1 MKFSQY
7 PYKRINLEKFR
18 KDTEGMIDDFKSAKS
33 AEEQIEIIQTYQ
45 KIQKEIQTYASIANL
60 NFARDTK
67 NKKNIEENK
76 FYDEITPEIAA
87 IDNQFTKTIDCSKF
101 KNELLAKFGQ
111 HFFNLISM
119 ELKSF
124 DPKLVKLMK
133 EENELTNEYRSLLAG
148 AEMQYKGKTLNLAGL
163 SPYMQ
168 DIDRE
173 TRKEAYE
180 LMNGFFS
187 KNERKLDV
195 IFDKLVK
202 VRDKKG
208 EVLGFKNFIPLGY
221 LNMNRSDYGDQ
232 EVAEYRKQIVKHIV
246 PLVKKINAK
255 RKDILGYEKM
265 FVYDTLYFKEGNPKP
280 KGGLNFQVKQ
290 AEKMYSELSEET
302 KSFFNMMINE
312 ELMDLENRAGKSGG
326 GFCTSFPSLERPY
339 IFANFN
345 GTDHDVTVLTHEAGH
360 AFQGYQSRKQPVN
373 RYLWPTYEA
382 CEIHSMSMEFLTW
395 DWMHLFFKEDTD
407 KFLFKHLAGS
417 LAFLPY
423 GALVDHFQHWIYEN
437 PKATPKERKMQW
449 LELENI
455 YQPGKNYDN
464 LDFLKNG
471 GFWQKQ
477 AHIYEMPFYYI
488 DYTLAQVC
496 AFQFWIRMKEDKESA
511 WNDYLK
517 LCKAGGSMSF
527 LDLVK
532 LANIKSPFD
541 PKVFEEVA
549 TKINNWLSKN
559 SL

>member
-7 PYKRINLEKFR
+7 SYKRIDLEKFR
-18 KDTEGMIDDFKSAKS
+18 EDTELMIKNFTSAKS
-33 AEEQIEIIQTYQ
+33 SEKQIQLIQKYQ
-45 KIQKEIQTYASIANL
+45 QVQKEIQTYASIANL

-67 NKKNIEENK
+67 NKKNIDENR
-76 FYDEITPEIAA
+76 FYDEISPEITA
-87 IDNQFTKTIDCSKF
+87 IDNKFTKAINDSRF
-101 KNELLAKFGQ
+101 KDELLAEFGE

-124 DPKLVKLMK
+124 NPKLVKLMK
-133 EENELTNEYRSLLAG
+133 EENELKNEYRSLLAG
-148 AEMQYKGKTLNLAGL
+148 AEIKYKGKTLNLAGL

-168 DIDRE
+168 DTDRK

-180 LMNGFFS
+180 LMDGFFS
-187 KNERKLDV
+187 VNKYQLDT

-202 VRDKKG
+202 VRHKKG
-208 EVLGFKNFIPLGY
+208 EVLGFKNFVPLGY
-221 LNMNRSDYGDQ
+221 LNMNRSDYGPK
-232 EVAEYRKQIVKHIV
+232 EVEEYRKQIVKHIV
-246 PLVKKINAK
+246 PLVNKINEK
-255 RKDILGYEKM
+255 RKKILGYDNM
-265 FVYDTLYFKEGNPKP
+265 FIYDTLYFKEGNPKP
-280 KGGLNFQVKQ
+280 KGGLDFQVKQ
-290 AEKMYSELSEET
+290 AKKMYTELSEET
-302 KSFFNMMINE
+302 KNFFDMMIDE
-312 ELMDLENRAGKSGG
+312 ELMDLENRPGKSGG
-326 GFCTSFPSLERPY
+326 GFCTSFPSIERPY

-360 AFQGYQSRKQPVN
+360 AFQGYQSRKQPIN

-395 DWMHLFFKEDTD
+395 DWMHLFFKEDTE

-437 PKATPKERKMQW
+437 PKSTPKERKAQW
-449 LELENI
+449 LKLENT
-455 YQPGKNYDN
+455 YQPGKNYDK
-464 LDFLKNG
+464 LSFLKDG

-488 DYTLAQVC
+488 DYTLAQIC
-496 AFQFWIRMKEDKESA
+496 AFQFWIRMQKDKKSA

-527 LDLVK
+527 LELVK

-549 TKINNWLSKN
+549 NKINDWLSEN

>member
-1 MKFSQY
+1 
-7 PYKRINLEKFR
+7 
-18 KDTEGMIDDFKSAKS
+18 MIDNFKSAKS
-33 AEEQIEIIQTYQ
+33 AKKQVEIIQKYQ
-45 KIQKEIQTYASIANL
+45 KIQKEIQTYSSIANL
-60 NFARDTK
+60 NFARNTK
-67 NKKNIEENK
+67 DPKSIDENK
-76 FYDEITPEIAA
+76 FYDEMGPEIAA
-87 IDNQFTKTIDCSKF
+87 IDNQFTQAINSSKY
-101 KNELLAKFGQ
+101 KSKLLEEFGE

-124 DPKLVKLMK
+124 DPKLVNLMK

-148 AEMQYKGKTLNLAGL
+148 AEIKYKGKTLNLAGL
-163 SPYMQ
+163 SPYIQ
-168 DIDRE
+168 DINRE
-173 TRKEAYE
+173 IRKEAYQ
-180 LMNGFFS
+180 LMDDFFN
-187 KNERKLDV
+187 KNEEKLDH
-195 IFDKLVK
+195 IFDRLVK
-202 VRDKKG
+202 VRHKKG
-208 EVLGFKNFIPLGY
+208 KVLNFNNFIPLGY
-221 LNMNRSDYGDQ
+221 LNMNRSDYGAE
-232 EVAEYRKQIVKHIV
+232 EVAEYRKQIVRHIV
-246 PLVKKINAK
+246 PLVKKINEK
-255 RKDILGYEKM
+255 RKDILGYNKM
-265 FVYDTLYFKEGNPKP
+265 FIYDTLYFKEGNPKP
-280 KGGLNFQVKQ
+280 KGNLDFQVKQ
-290 AEKMYSELSEET
+290 AKKMYSELSKET
-302 KSFFNMMINE
+302 KDFFNMMIDE
-312 ELMDLENRAGKSGG
+312 ELMDLENRSGKSGG
-326 GFCTSFPSLERPY
+326 GFCTSFPSIERPY

-360 AFQGYQSRKQPVN
+360 AFQGFQSRKQAVN

-395 DWMHLFFKEDTD
+395 DWMHLFFKEDTE

-437 PKATPKERKMQW
+437 PDATAKERKLQW

-455 YQPGKNYDN
+455 YQPGKNYDKLN
-464 LDFLKNG
+464 FFKNG

-496 AFQFWIRMKEDKESA
+496 AFQFWIKMQEDRKGV
-511 WNDYLK
+511 WNDYLQ

-549 TKINNWLSKN
+549 TKINNWLSEN

>member
-1 MKFSQY
+1 MKYSEY
-7 PYKRINLEKFR
+7 PYERIDLDKF
-18 KDTEGMIDDFKSAKS
+18 KNKIELMINDFSNAES
-33 AEEQIEIIQTYQ
+33 AEKQIKIIQEYQ
-45 KIQKEIQTYASIANL
+45 EIQKEYHSFGSIAHL
-60 NFARDTK
+60 NYARNTK
-67 NKKNIEENK
+67 DKKAIEENK
-76 FYDEITPEIAA
+76 FYNEVGPEVAA
-87 IDNQFTKTIDCSKF
+87 IDNKFTKAINSSKF
-101 KNELLAKFGQ
+101 KKHLLEKFGD
-111 HFFNLISM
+111 HYFELISM

-124 DPKLVKLMK
+124 DSKLVKLMK
-133 EENELTNEYRSLLAG
+133 EENELRNNYRSLLAG
-148 AEMQYKGKTLNLAGL
+148 AEIEYKGETLNLTGL

-168 DIDRE
+168 DTDRK
-173 TRKEAYE
+173 TRKEAYT
-180 LMNGFFS
+180 LMNDFFK
-187 KNERKLDV
+187 KNEQELDS

-202 VRDKKG
+202 LRNEKAKILKFD
-208 EVLGFKNFIPLGY
+208 NFIPLGY
-221 LNMNRSDYGDQ
+221 LNMNRSDYGSA
-232 EVAEYRKQIVKHIV
+232 EVSEYRKQIVKHIV
-246 PLVKKINAK
+246 PLVNKINQK
-255 RKDILGYEKM
+255 RKDILGYNEM

-280 KGGLNFQVKQ
+280 KGGVDFQVQQ
-290 AEKMYSELSEET
+290 AKTMYSELSEET
-302 KSFFNMMINE
+302 KDFFNMMIDE
-312 ELMDLENRAGKSGG
+312 ELMDLDNRAGKSGG

-360 AFQGYQSRKQPVN
+360 AFQCYQSRKQPIN

-395 DWMHLFFKEDTD
+395 DWMHLFFKEDTE
-407 KFLFKHLAGS
+407 KFLFKHIAGS

-423 GALVDHFQHWIYEN
+423 GALVDHFQHWVYEN
-437 PKATPKERKMQW
+437 PNATAKERKSQW
-449 LELENI
+449 LELEKI
-455 YQPGKNYDN
+455 YQPGKNYDD

-496 AFQFWIRMKEDKESA
+496 AFQFWIRMQEDKESA
-511 WNDYLK
+511 WQDYLN

-549 TKINNWLSKN
+549 NKINNWLNNNK
-559 SL
+559 L

>member
-1 MKFSQY
+1 MKYSEY
-7 PYKRINLEKFR
+7 PYERIDLNKFKNKIELMINDFSNAESPEK
-18 KDTEGMIDDFKSAKS
+18 
-33 AEEQIEIIQTYQ
+33 QIKIIQEYQ
-45 KIQKEIQTYASIANL
+45 EIQKEYHSFGSIAHL
-60 NFARDTK
+60 NYARNTK
-67 NKKNIEENK
+67 DKKAIEENK
-76 FYDEITPEIAA
+76 FYNEVGPEVAA
-87 IDNQFTKTIDCSKF
+87 IDNKFTKAINSSKF
-101 KNELLAKFGQ
+101 KKNLLEKFGD
-111 HFFNLISM
+111 HYFELISM

-124 DPKLVKLMK
+124 DSKLVKLMK
-133 EENELTNEYRSLLAG
+133 EENELRNNYRSLLAG
-148 AEMQYKGKTLNLAGL
+148 AEIEYKGETLNLTGL

-168 DIDRE
+168 DTDRK
-173 TRKEAYE
+173 TRKEAYT
-180 LMNGFFS
+180 LMNDFFK
-187 KNERKLDV
+187 KNEQELDS

-202 VRDKKG
+202 LRNEKAKILKFD
-208 EVLGFKNFIPLGY
+208 NFIPLGY
-221 LNMNRSDYGDQ
+221 LNMNRSDYGSA
-232 EVAEYRKQIVKHIV
+232 EVSEYRKQIVKHVV
-246 PLVKKINAK
+246 PLVNKINQK
-255 RKDILGYEKM
+255 RKDILGYNEM

-280 KGGLNFQVKQ
+280 KGGVEFQVQQ
-290 AEKMYSELSEET
+290 AKTMYSELSEET
-302 KSFFNMMINE
+302 KDFFNMMIDE
-312 ELMDLENRAGKSGG
+312 ELMDLDNRAGKSGG

-360 AFQGYQSRKQPVN
+360 AFQCYQSRKQPIN

-395 DWMHLFFKEDTD
+395 DWMHLFFKEDTE
-407 KFLFKHLAGS
+407 KFLFKHIAGS

-423 GALVDHFQHWIYEN
+423 GALVDHFQHWVYEN
-437 PKATPKERKMQW
+437 PNATAKERKSQW
-449 LELENI
+449 LELEKI
-455 YQPGKNYDN
+455 YQPGKNYDD

-496 AFQFWIRMKEDKESA
+496 AFQFWIRMQEDKESA
-511 WNDYLK
+511 WQDYLN

-549 TKINNWLSKN
+549 NKINNWLNNNK
-559 SL
+559 L

>member
-1 MKFSQY
+1 MKYSEY
-7 PYKRINLEKFR
+7 PYERIDLNKF
-18 KDTEGMIDDFKSAKS
+18 KNKIELMINDFSNAES
-33 AEEQIEIIQTYQ
+33 AEKQIKIIQEYQ
-45 KIQKEIQTYASIANL
+45 EIQKEYHSFGSIAHL
-60 NFARDTK
+60 NYARNTK
-67 NKKNIEENK
+67 DKKAIEENK
-76 FYDEITPEIAA
+76 FYNEVGPEVAA
-87 IDNQFTKTIDCSKF
+87 IDNKFTKAINSSKF
-101 KNELLAKFGQ
+101 KKNLLEKFGD
-111 HFFNLISM
+111 HYFELISM

-124 DPKLVKLMK
+124 DSKLVKLMK
-133 EENELTNEYRSLLAG
+133 EENELRNNYRSLLAG
-148 AEMQYKGKTLNLAGL
+148 AEIEYKGETLNLTGL

-168 DIDRE
+168 DTDRK
-173 TRKEAYE
+173 TRKEAYT
-180 LMNGFFS
+180 LMNDFFK
-187 KNERKLDV
+187 KNEQELDS

-202 VRDKKG
+202 LRNEKAKILKFD
-208 EVLGFKNFIPLGY
+208 NFIPLGY
-221 LNMNRSDYGDQ
+221 LNMNRSDYGSA
-232 EVAEYRKQIVKHIV
+232 EVSEYRKQIVKHIV
-246 PLVKKINAK
+246 PLVNKINQK
-255 RKDILGYEKM
+255 RKDILGYNEM

-280 KGGLNFQVKQ
+280 KGGVDFQVQQ
-290 AEKMYSELSEET
+290 AKTMYSELSEET
-302 KSFFNMMINE
+302 KDFFNMMIDE
-312 ELMDLENRAGKSGG
+312 ELMDLDNRAGKSGG

-360 AFQGYQSRKQPVN
+360 AFQCYQSRKQPIN

-395 DWMHLFFKEDTD
+395 DWMHLFFKEDTE
-407 KFLFKHLAGS
+407 KFLFKHIAGS

-423 GALVDHFQHWIYEN
+423 GALVDHFQHWVYEN
-437 PKATPKERKMQW
+437 PNATAKERKSQW
-449 LELENI
+449 LELEKI
-455 YQPGKNYDN
+455 YQPGKNYDD

-496 AFQFWIRMKEDKESA
+496 AFQFWIRMQEDKESA
-511 WNDYLK
+511 WQDYLN

-549 TKINNWLSKN
+549 NKINNWLNNNK
-559 SL
+559 L

>member
-1 MKFSQY
+1 MKYSEY
-7 PYKRINLEKFR
+7 PYERIDLDKF
-18 KDTEGMIDDFKSAKS
+18 KNKIELMINDFSNAES
-33 AEEQIEIIQTYQ
+33 AEKQIKIIQEYQ
-45 KIQKEIQTYASIANL
+45 EIQKEYHSFGSIAHL
-60 NFARDTK
+60 NYARNTK
-67 NKKNIEENK
+67 DKKAIEENK
-76 FYDEITPEIAA
+76 FYNEVGPEVAA
-87 IDNQFTKTIDCSKF
+87 IDNKFTKAINSSKF
-101 KNELLAKFGQ
+101 KKNLLEKFGD
-111 HFFNLISM
+111 HYFELISM

-124 DPKLVKLMK
+124 DSKLVKLMK
-133 EENELTNEYRSLLAG
+133 EENELRNNYRSLLAG
-148 AEMQYKGKTLNLAGL
+148 AEIEYKGETLNLTGL

-168 DIDRE
+168 DTDRK
-173 TRKEAYE
+173 TRKEAYT
-180 LMNGFFS
+180 LMNDFFK
-187 KNERKLDV
+187 KNEQELDS

-202 VRDKKG
+202 LRNEKAKILKFD
-208 EVLGFKNFIPLGY
+208 NFIPLGY
-221 LNMNRSDYGDQ
+221 LNMNRSDYGSA
-232 EVAEYRKQIVKHIV
+232 EVSEYRKQIVKHIV
-246 PLVKKINAK
+246 PLVNKINQK
-255 RKDILGYEKM
+255 RKDILGYNEM

-280 KGGLNFQVKQ
+280 KGGVEFQVQQ
-290 AEKMYSELSEET
+290 AKTMYSELSVET
-302 KSFFNMMINE
+302 KNFFNMMIDE
-312 ELMDLENRAGKSGG
+312 ELMDLDNRAGKSGG

-360 AFQGYQSRKQPVN
+360 AFQCYQSRKQPIN

-395 DWMHLFFKEDTD
+395 DWMHLFFKEDTE
-407 KFLFKHLAGS
+407 KFLFKHIAGS

-423 GALVDHFQHWIYEN
+423 GALVDHFQHWVYEN
-437 PKATPKERKMQW
+437 PNATAKERKSQW
-449 LELENI
+449 LELEKI
-455 YQPGKNYDN
+455 YQPGKNYDD

-496 AFQFWIRMKEDKESA
+496 AFQFWIRMQEDKESA
-511 WNDYLK
+511 WQDYLN

-549 TKINNWLSKN
+549 NKINNWLNNNK
-559 SL
+559 L

>member
-1 MKFSQY
+1 MKYSEY
-7 PYKRINLEKFR
+7 PYERIDLDKF
-18 KDTEGMIDDFKSAKS
+18 KNKIELMINDFSNAES
-33 AEEQIEIIQTYQ
+33 AEKQIKIIQEYQ
-45 KIQKEIQTYASIANL
+45 EIQKEYHSFGSIAHL
-60 NFARDTK
+60 NYARNTK
-67 NKKNIEENK
+67 DKKAIEENK
-76 FYDEITPEIAA
+76 FYNEVGPEVAA
-87 IDNQFTKTIDCSKF
+87 IDNKFTKAINSSKF
-101 KNELLAKFGQ
+101 KKNLLEKFGD
-111 HFFNLISM
+111 HYFELISM

-124 DPKLVKLMK
+124 DSKLVKLMK
-133 EENELTNEYRSLLAG
+133 EENELRNNYRSLLAG
-148 AEMQYKGKTLNLAGL
+148 AEIEYKGETLNLTGL

-168 DIDRE
+168 DTDRK
-173 TRKEAYE
+173 TRKEAYT
-180 LMNGFFS
+180 LMNDFF
-187 KNERKLDV
+187 KMNEQELDS

-202 VRDKKG
+202 LRNEKAKILKFD
-208 EVLGFKNFIPLGY
+208 NFIPLGY
-221 LNMNRSDYGDQ
+221 LNMNRSDYGSA
-232 EVAEYRKQIVKHIV
+232 EVSEYRKQIVKHIV
-246 PLVKKINAK
+246 PLVNKINQK
-255 RKDILGYEKM
+255 RKDILGYDEM

-280 KGGLNFQVKQ
+280 KGGVEFQVQQ
-290 AEKMYSELSEET
+290 AKTMYSELSEET
-302 KSFFNMMINE
+302 KDFFNMMIDE
-312 ELMDLENRAGKSGG
+312 ELMDLDNRAGKSGG

-360 AFQGYQSRKQPVN
+360 AFQCYQSRKQPIN

-395 DWMHLFFKEDTD
+395 DWMHLFFKEDTE
-407 KFLFKHLAGS
+407 KFLFKHIAGS

-423 GALVDHFQHWIYEN
+423 GALVDHFQHWVYEN
-437 PKATPKERKMQW
+437 PNATAKERKSQW
-449 LELENI
+449 LELEKI
-455 YQPGKNYDN
+455 YQPGKNYDD

-496 AFQFWIRMKEDKESA
+496 AFQFWIRMQEDKESA
-511 WNDYLK
+511 WQDYLN

-549 TKINNWLSKN
+549 NKINNWLNNNK
-559 SL
+559 L

>member
-1 MKFSQY
+1 MKYSEY
-7 PYKRINLEKFR
+7 PYERIDLDKF
-18 KDTEGMIDDFKSAKS
+18 KNKIELMINDFSNAES
-33 AEEQIEIIQTYQ
+33 AEKQIKIIQEYQ
-45 KIQKEIQTYASIANL
+45 EIQKEYHSFGSIAHL
-60 NFARDTK
+60 NYARNTK
-67 NKKNIEENK
+67 DKKAIEENK
-76 FYDEITPEIAA
+76 FYNEVGPEVAA
-87 IDNQFTKTIDCSKF
+87 IDNKFTKAINSSKF
-101 KNELLAKFGQ
+101 KKNLLEKFGD
-111 HFFNLISM
+111 HYFELISM

-124 DPKLVKLMK
+124 DSKLVKLMK
-133 EENELTNEYRSLLAG
+133 EENELRNNYRSLLAG
-148 AEMQYKGKTLNLAGL
+148 AEIEYKGETLNLTGL

-168 DIDRE
+168 DTDRK
-173 TRKEAYE
+173 TRKEAYT
-180 LMNGFFS
+180 LMNDFF
-187 KNERKLDV
+187 KMNEQELDS

-202 VRDKKG
+202 LRNEKAKILKFD
-208 EVLGFKNFIPLGY
+208 NFIPLGY
-221 LNMNRSDYGDQ
+221 LNMNRSDYGSA
-232 EVAEYRKQIVKHIV
+232 EVSEYRKQIVKHIV
-246 PLVKKINAK
+246 PLVNKINQK
-255 RKDILGYEKM
+255 RKDILGYNEM

-280 KGGLNFQVKQ
+280 KGGVDFQVQQ
-290 AEKMYSELSEET
+290 AKTMYSELSEET
-302 KSFFNMMINE
+302 KDFFNMMIDE
-312 ELMDLENRAGKSGG
+312 ELMDLDNRAGKSGG

-360 AFQGYQSRKQPVN
+360 AFQCYQSRKQPIN

-395 DWMHLFFKEDTD
+395 DWMHLFFKEDTE
-407 KFLFKHLAGS
+407 KFLFKHIAGS

-423 GALVDHFQHWIYEN
+423 GALVDHFQHWVYEN
-437 PKATPKERKMQW
+437 PNATAKERKSQW
-449 LELENI
+449 LELEKI
-455 YQPGKNYDN
+455 YQPGKNYDD

-511 WNDYLK
+511 WQDYLN

-549 TKINNWLSKN
+549 NKINNWLNNNK
-559 SL
+559 L

>member
-1 MKFSQY
+1 MKFSEY
-7 PYKRINLEKFR
+7 PYKRIDLEKFQ
-18 KDTEGMIDDFKSAKS
+18 KDTAGMINDFTS
-33 AEEQIEIIQTYQ
+33 AEDGKQQIGIIQKYQ
-45 KIQKEIQTYASIANL
+45 KAQKEIQTYASIANL

-67 NKKNIEENK
+67 DKKNIDENK
-76 FYDEITPEIAA
+76 FYDDLSPEIAA
-87 IDNQFTKTIDCSKF
+87 IDNQFTTAINNSNF
-101 KNELLAKFGQ
+101 KSELLEEFGE

-119 ELKSF
+119 ELQSF

-148 AEMQYKGKTLNLAGL
+148 AEMEYKGKTLNLAGL

-168 DIDRE
+168 DVNRQ
-173 TRKEAYE
+173 TRKEAFQ
-180 LMNGFFS
+180 LMDGFF
-187 KNERKLDV
+187 KANEKQLDT

-202 VRDKKG
+202 VRHKKG
-208 EVLGFKNFIPLGY
+208 EVLEFNNFIPLGY
-221 LNMNRSDYGDQ
+221 LNMNRSDYGAD

-246 PLVKKINAK
+246 PLVKKINEK
-255 RKDILGYEKM
+255 RKEILGYDQM
-265 FVYDTLYFKEGNPKP
+265 FIYDTLFFKEGNPKP
-280 KGGLNFQVKQ
+280 KGGVDFQVKQ
-290 AEKMYSELSEET
+290 AEKMYTELSKET
-302 KSFFNMMINE
+302 KDFFDMMVNE

-407 KFLFKHLAGS
+407 KFLFKHIAGS

-423 GALVDHFQHWIYEN
+423 GALVDHFQHWVYEN
-437 PKATPKERKMQW
+437 PQATPKERKTQW
-449 LELENI
+449 LELEKI

-496 AFQFWIRMKEDKESA
+496 AFQFWIRMQEDKESA
-511 WNDYLK
+511 WNDYMK

-549 TKINNWLSKN
+549 TKINNWLSEN

>member
-1 MKFSQY
+1 MKYSEY
-7 PYKRINLEKFR
+7 PYERIDLNKF
-18 KDTEGMIDDFKSAKS
+18 KNKIELMINDFSNAES
-33 AEEQIEIIQTYQ
+33 AEKQIKIIQEYQ
-45 KIQKEIQTYASIANL
+45 EIQKEYHSFGSIAHL
-60 NFARDTK
+60 NYARNTK
-67 NKKNIEENK
+67 DKNAIKENK
-76 FYDEITPEIAA
+76 FYNEVGPEVAA
-87 IDNQFTKTIDCSKF
+87 IDNKFTKAINSSKF
-101 KNELLAKFGQ
+101 KKNLLEKFGD
-111 HFFNLISM
+111 HYFELISM

-124 DPKLVKLMK
+124 DSKLVKLMK
-133 EENELTNEYRSLLAG
+133 EENELRNNYRSLLAG
-148 AEMQYKGKTLNLAGL
+148 AEIEYKGETLNLTGL

-168 DIDRE
+168 DTDRK
-173 TRKEAYE
+173 TRKEAYT
-180 LMNGFFS
+180 LMNDFFK
-187 KNERKLDV
+187 KNEQELDS

-202 VRDKKG
+202 LRNEKAKILKFD
-208 EVLGFKNFIPLGY
+208 NFIPLGY
-221 LNMNRSDYGDQ
+221 LNMNRSDYGSA
-232 EVAEYRKQIVKHIV
+232 EVSEYRKQIVKHIV
-246 PLVKKINAK
+246 PLVKKINQK
-255 RKDILGYEKM
+255 RKDILGYNEM

-280 KGGLNFQVKQ
+280 KGGVEFQVQQ
-290 AEKMYSELSEET
+290 AKTMYSELSVET
-302 KSFFNMMINE
+302 KDFFNMMIDE
-312 ELMDLENRAGKSGG
+312 ELMDLDNRAGKSGG

-360 AFQGYQSRKQPVN
+360 AFQCYQSRKQPIN

-395 DWMHLFFKEDTD
+395 DWMHLFFKEDTE
-407 KFLFKHLAGS
+407 KFLFKHIAGS

-423 GALVDHFQHWIYEN
+423 GALVDHFQHWVYEN
-437 PKATPKERKMQW
+437 PNATAKERKSQW
-449 LELENI
+449 LELEKI
-455 YQPGKNYDN
+455 YQPGKNYDD

-496 AFQFWIRMKEDKESA
+496 AFQFWIRMQEDKESA
-511 WNDYLK
+511 WQDYLN

-549 TKINNWLSKN
+549 NKINNWLNNNK
-559 SL
+559 L

>member
-1 MKFSQY
+1 MKYSEY
-7 PYKRINLEKFR
+7 PYERIDLDKF
-18 KDTEGMIDDFKSAKS
+18 KNKIELMINDFSNAES
-33 AEEQIEIIQTYQ
+33 AEKQIKIIQEYQ
-45 KIQKEIQTYASIANL
+45 EIQKEYHSFGSIAHL
-60 NFARDTK
+60 NYARNTK
-67 NKKNIEENK
+67 DKKAIEENK
-76 FYDEITPEIAA
+76 FYNEVGPEVAA
-87 IDNQFTKTIDCSKF
+87 IDNKFTKAINSSKF
-101 KNELLAKFGQ
+101 KKNLLEKFGD
-111 HFFNLISM
+111 HYFELISM

-124 DPKLVKLMK
+124 DSKLVELMK
-133 EENELTNEYRSLLAG
+133 EENELRNNYRSLLAG
-148 AEMQYKGKTLNLAGL
+148 AEIEYKGETLNLTGL

-168 DIDRE
+168 DTDRK
-173 TRKEAYE
+173 TRKEAYT
-180 LMNGFFS
+180 LMNDFF
-187 KNERKLDV
+187 KMNEQELDS

-202 VRDKKG
+202 LRNEKAKILKFD
-208 EVLGFKNFIPLGY
+208 NFIPLGY
-221 LNMNRSDYGDQ
+221 LNMNRSDYGSA
-232 EVAEYRKQIVKHIV
+232 EVSEYRKQIVKHIV
-246 PLVKKINAK
+246 PLVNKINQK
-255 RKDILGYEKM
+255 RKDILGYNEM

-280 KGGLNFQVKQ
+280 KGGVDFQVQQ
-290 AEKMYSELSEET
+290 AKTMYSELSVET
-302 KSFFNMMINE
+302 KDFFNMMIDE
-312 ELMDLENRAGKSGG
+312 ELMDLDNRAGKSGG

-360 AFQGYQSRKQPVN
+360 AFQCYQSRKQPIN

-395 DWMHLFFKEDTD
+395 DWMHLFFKEDTE
-407 KFLFKHLAGS
+407 KFLFKHIAGS

-423 GALVDHFQHWIYEN
+423 GALVDHFQHWVYEN
-437 PKATPKERKMQW
+437 PNATAKERKSQW
-449 LELENI
+449 LELEKI
-455 YQPGKNYDN
+455 YQPGKNYDD

-496 AFQFWIRMKEDKESA
+496 AFQFWIRMQEDKESA
-511 WNDYLK
+511 WQDYLN

-549 TKINNWLSKN
+549 NKINNWLNNNK
-559 SL
+559 L

>member
-1 MKFSQY
+1 MKYSEY
-7 PYKRINLEKFR
+7 PYERIDLDKF
-18 KDTEGMIDDFKSAKS
+18 KNKIELMINDFSNAES
-33 AEEQIEIIQTYQ
+33 AEKQIKIIQEYQ
-45 KIQKEIQTYASIANL
+45 EIQKEYHSFGSIAHL
-60 NFARDTK
+60 NYARNTK
-67 NKKNIEENK
+67 DKKAIEENK
-76 FYDEITPEIAA
+76 FYNEVGPEVAA
-87 IDNQFTKTIDCSKF
+87 IDNKFTKAINSSKF
-101 KNELLAKFGQ
+101 KKNLLEKFGD
-111 HFFNLISM
+111 HYFELISM

-124 DPKLVKLMK
+124 DSKLVKLMK
-133 EENELTNEYRSLLAG
+133 EENELRNNYRSLLAG
-148 AEMQYKGKTLNLAGL
+148 AEIEYKDETLNLTGL

-168 DIDRE
+168 DTDRK
-173 TRKEAYE
+173 TRKEAYT
-180 LMNGFFS
+180 LMNDFFK
-187 KNERKLDV
+187 KNEQELDS

-202 VRDKKG
+202 LRNEKAKILKFD
-208 EVLGFKNFIPLGY
+208 NFIPLGY
-221 LNMNRSDYGDQ
+221 LNMNRSDYGSA
-232 EVAEYRKQIVKHIV
+232 EVSEYRKQIVKHIV
-246 PLVKKINAK
+246 PLVNKINQK
-255 RKDILGYEKM
+255 RKDILGYNEM

-280 KGGLNFQVKQ
+280 KGGVDFQVQQ
-290 AEKMYSELSEET
+290 AKTMYSELSVET
-302 KSFFNMMINE
+302 KDFFNMMIDE
-312 ELMDLENRAGKSGG
+312 ELMDLDNRAGKSGG

-360 AFQGYQSRKQPVN
+360 AFQCYQSRKQPIN

-395 DWMHLFFKEDTD
+395 DWMHLFFKEDTE
-407 KFLFKHLAGS
+407 KFLFKHIAGS

-423 GALVDHFQHWIYEN
+423 GALVDHFQHWVYEN
-437 PKATPKERKMQW
+437 PNATAKERKSQW
-449 LELENI
+449 LELEKI
-455 YQPGKNYDN
+455 YQPGKNYDD

-496 AFQFWIRMKEDKESA
+496 AFQFWIRMQEDKESA
-511 WNDYLK
+511 WQDYLN

-549 TKINNWLSKN
+549 NKINNWLNNNK
-559 SL
+559 L

>member
-1 MKFSQY
+1 MKFSEY
-7 PYKRINLEKFR
+7 PYKRIDLEKFQ
-18 KDTEGMIDDFKSAKS
+18 KDTAGMINDFTS
-33 AEEQIEIIQTYQ
+33 AEDGKQQIGIIQKYQ
-45 KIQKEIQTYASIANL
+45 KAQKEIQTYASIANL

-67 NKKNIEENK
+67 DKKNIDENK
-76 FYDEITPEIAA
+76 FYDDLSPEIAA
-87 IDNQFTKTIDCSKF
+87 IDNQFTKAINNSKF
-101 KNELLAKFGQ
+101 KSELLEEFGE

-119 ELKSF
+119 ELQSF

-148 AEMQYKGKTLNLAGL
+148 AEMEYKGKTLNLAGL

-168 DIDRE
+168 DVNRQ
-173 TRKEAYE
+173 TRKEAFQ
-180 LMNGFFS
+180 LMDGFF
-187 KNERKLDV
+187 KANEKQLDT

-202 VRDKKG
+202 VRHKKG
-208 EVLGFKNFIPLGY
+208 EVLEFNNFIPLGY
-221 LNMNRSDYGDQ
+221 LNMNRSDYGAD

-246 PLVKKINAK
+246 PLVKKINEK
-255 RKDILGYEKM
+255 RKEILGYDQM
-265 FVYDTLYFKEGNPKP
+265 FIYDTLFFKEGNPKP
-280 KGGLNFQVKQ
+280 KGGVDFQVKQ
-290 AEKMYSELSEET
+290 AERMYTELSKET
-302 KSFFNMMINE
+302 KDFFDMMVNE

-407 KFLFKHLAGS
+407 KFLFKHIAGS

-423 GALVDHFQHWIYEN
+423 GALVDHFQHWVYEN
-437 PKATPKERKMQW
+437 PQATPKERKTQW
-449 LELENI
+449 LELEKI

-496 AFQFWIRMKEDKESA
+496 AFQFWIRMQEDKESA
-511 WNDYLK
+511 WNDYMK

-549 TKINNWLSKN
+549 TKINNWLSEN

>member
-7 PYKRINLEKFR
+7 PYKRIDLEKFR
-18 KDTEGMIDDFKSAKS
+18 NDTESMINNFNSAKS
-33 AEEQIEIIQTYQ
+33 AKKQIEIIQKYQ

-67 NKKNIEENK
+67 KNKNIEENK

-87 IDNQFTKTIDCSKF
+87 IDNQFTKAIDSSKF
-101 KNELLAKFGQ
+101 KNELLAEFGQ

-148 AEMQYKGKTLNLAGL
+148 AEIKYKGKTLNLAGL

-168 DIDRE
+168 DIDRQ
-173 TRKEAYE
+173 TRREAFE
-180 LMNGFFS
+180 LMDNFFS
-187 KNERKLDV
+187 KNENKLDS

-208 EVLGFKNFIPLGY
+208 EVLGFKSFIPLGY
-221 LNMNRSDYGDQ
+221 LNMNRSDYGAK
-232 EVAEYRKQIVKHIV
+232 EVAEYRQQIVKHIV

-255 RKDILGYEKM
+255 RKDILGYEEM

-280 KGGLNFQVKQ
+280 KGGLDFQVKQ
-290 AEKMYSELSEET
+290 AKRMYSELSKET

-437 PKATPKERKMQW
+437 PSATPKERKIQW
-449 LELENI
+449 LKLENI
-455 YQPGKNYDN
+455 YQPGKNYEN
-464 LDFLKNG
+464 LNFLKNG

-559 SL
+559 NL

>member
-1 MKFSQY
+1 MKYSEY
-7 PYKRINLEKFR
+7 PYERIDLDKF
-18 KDTEGMIDDFKSAKS
+18 KNKIELMINDFSNAES
-33 AEEQIEIIQTYQ
+33 AEKQIKIIQEYQ
-45 KIQKEIQTYASIANL
+45 EIQKEYHSFGSIAHL
-60 NFARDTK
+60 NYARNTK
-67 NKKNIEENK
+67 DKKAIEENK
-76 FYDEITPEIAA
+76 FYNEVGPEVAA
-87 IDNQFTKTIDCSKF
+87 IDNKFTKAINSSKF
-101 KNELLAKFGQ
+101 KKNLLEKFGD
-111 HFFNLISM
+111 HYFELISM

-124 DPKLVKLMK
+124 DSKLVKLMK
-133 EENELTNEYRSLLAG
+133 EENELRNNYRSLLAG
-148 AEMQYKGKTLNLAGL
+148 AEIEYKGETLNLTGL

-168 DIDRE
+168 DTDRK
-173 TRKEAYE
+173 TRKEAYT
-180 LMNGFFS
+180 LMNDFFK
-187 KNERKLDV
+187 KNEQELDS

-202 VRDKKG
+202 LRNEKAKILKFD
-208 EVLGFKNFIPLGY
+208 NFIPLGY
-221 LNMNRSDYGDQ
+221 LNMNRSDYGSA
-232 EVAEYRKQIVKHIV
+232 EVSEYRKQIVKHVV
-246 PLVKKINAK
+246 PLVNKINQK
-255 RKDILGYEKM
+255 RKDILGYNEM

-280 KGGLNFQVKQ
+280 KGGVDFQVQQ
-290 AEKMYSELSEET
+290 AKTMYSELSEET
-302 KSFFNMMINE
+302 KDFFNMMIDE
-312 ELMDLENRAGKSGG
+312 ELMDLDNRAGKSGG

-360 AFQGYQSRKQPVN
+360 AFQCYQSRKQPIN

-395 DWMHLFFKEDTD
+395 DWMHLFFKEDTE
-407 KFLFKHLAGS
+407 KFLFKHIAGS

-423 GALVDHFQHWIYEN
+423 GALVDHFQHWVYEN
-437 PKATPKERKMQW
+437 PNATAKERKSQW
-449 LELENI
+449 LELEKI
-455 YQPGKNYDN
+455 YQPGKNYDD

-496 AFQFWIRMKEDKESA
+496 AFQFWIRMQEDKESA
-511 WNDYLK
+511 WQDYLN

-549 TKINNWLSKN
+549 NKINNWLNNNK
-559 SL
+559 L

>member
-1 MKFSQY
+1 MKYSEY
-7 PYKRINLEKFR
+7 PYERIDLDKF
-18 KDTEGMIDDFKSAKS
+18 KNKIELMINDFSNAES
-33 AEEQIEIIQTYQ
+33 AEKQIKIIQEYQ
-45 KIQKEIQTYASIANL
+45 EIQKEYHSFGSIAHL
-60 NFARDTK
+60 NYARNTK
-67 NKKNIEENK
+67 DKKAIEENK
-76 FYDEITPEIAA
+76 FYNEVGPEVAA
-87 IDNQFTKTIDCSKF
+87 IDNKFTKAINSSKF
-101 KNELLAKFGQ
+101 KKNLLEKFGD
-111 HFFNLISM
+111 HYFELISM

-124 DPKLVKLMK
+124 DSKLVKLMK
-133 EENELTNEYRSLLAG
+133 EENELRNNYRSLLAG
-148 AEMQYKGKTLNLAGL
+148 AEIEYKGETLNLTGL

-168 DIDRE
+168 DTDRK
-173 TRKEAYE
+173 TRKEAYT
-180 LMNGFFS
+180 LMNDFFK
-187 KNERKLDV
+187 KNEQELDS

-202 VRDKKG
+202 LRNEKAKILKFD
-208 EVLGFKNFIPLGY
+208 NFIPLGY
-221 LNMNRSDYGDQ
+221 LNMNRSDYGSA
-232 EVAEYRKQIVKHIV
+232 EVSEYRKQIVKHIV
-246 PLVKKINAK
+246 PLVNKINQK
-255 RKDILGYEKM
+255 RKDILGYDEM

-280 KGGLNFQVKQ
+280 KGGVDFQVQQ
-290 AEKMYSELSEET
+290 AKTMYSELSEET
-302 KSFFNMMINE
+302 KDFFNMMIDE
-312 ELMDLENRAGKSGG
+312 ELMDLDNRAGKSGG

-360 AFQGYQSRKQPVN
+360 AFQCYQSRKQPIN

-395 DWMHLFFKEDTD
+395 DWMHLFFKEDTE
-407 KFLFKHLAGS
+407 KFLFKHIAGS

-423 GALVDHFQHWIYEN
+423 GALVDHFQHWVYEN
-437 PKATPKERKMQW
+437 PNATAKERKSQW
-449 LELENI
+449 LELEKI
-455 YQPGKNYDN
+455 YQPGKNYDD

-496 AFQFWIRMKEDKESA
+496 AFQFWIRMQEDKESA
-511 WNDYLK
+511 WQDYLN

-549 TKINNWLSKN
+549 NKINNWLNNNK
-559 SL
+559 L

>member
-1 MKFSQY
+1 MKFSEY

-18 KDTEGMIDDFKSAKS
+18 KDTESLINNFKSAKS
-33 AEEQIEIIQTYQ
+33 AEEQIEIIHKYQ
-45 KIQKEIQTYASIANL
+45 KTQKEIQTYASIANL

-67 NKKNIEENK
+67 NNKNIEENK
-76 FYDEITPEIAA
+76 FYDEINPEIAA
-87 IDNQFTKTIDCSKF
+87 IDNQFTKAIDSSKF
-101 KNELLAKFGQ
+101 KKKLLAEFGQ

-148 AEMQYKGKTLNLAGL
+148 AEIKYKGKTLNLSGL

-168 DIDRE
+168 DINRQ

-180 LMNGFFS
+180 LMDNFFS
-187 KNERKLDV
+187 KNENKLDS

-202 VRDKKG
+202 VRAKKG

-221 LNMNRSDYGDQ
+221 LNMNRSDYGAK
-232 EVAEYRKQIVKHIV
+232 EVAEYRQQIVKHIV

-255 RKDILGYEKM
+255 RKDILGYNKM

-290 AEKMYSELSEET
+290 AERMYSELSKET
-302 KSFFNMMINE
+302 KKFFNMMIDE

-437 PKATPKERKMQW
+437 PSATPKERKMQW

-455 YQPGKNYDN
+455 YQPGKNYEN
-464 LDFLKNG
+464 LNFLKNG

-488 DYTLAQVC
+488 DYTLAQIC
-496 AFQFWIRMKEDKESA
+496 AFQFWIRMKEDKKSA
-511 WNDYLK
+511 WNDYLQ

-527 LDLVK
+527 LELVK
-532 LANIKSPFD
+532 LSNIKSPFD

-549 TKINNWLSKN
+549 TKINDWLAKN
-559 SL
+559 NL

>member
-1 MKFSQY
+1 MKYSEY
-7 PYKRINLEKFR
+7 PYERIDLDKF
-18 KDTEGMIDDFKSAKS
+18 KNKIELMINDFSNAES
-33 AEEQIEIIQTYQ
+33 AEKQIKIIQEYQ
-45 KIQKEIQTYASIANL
+45 EIQKEYHSFGSIAHL
-60 NFARDTK
+60 NYARNTK
-67 NKKNIEENK
+67 DKKAIEENK
-76 FYDEITPEIAA
+76 FYNEVGPEVAA
-87 IDNQFTKTIDCSKF
+87 IDNKFTKAINSSKF
-101 KNELLAKFGQ
+101 KKNLLEKFGD
-111 HFFNLISM
+111 HYFELISM

-124 DPKLVKLMK
+124 DSKLVKLMK
-133 EENELTNEYRSLLAG
+133 EENELRNNYRSLLAG
-148 AEMQYKGKTLNLAGL
+148 AEIEYKGETLNLTGL

-168 DIDRE
+168 DTDRK
-173 TRKEAYE
+173 TRKEAYT
-180 LMNGFFS
+180 LMNDFF
-187 KNERKLDV
+187 KMNEQELDS

-202 VRDKKG
+202 LRNEKAKILKFD
-208 EVLGFKNFIPLGY
+208 NFIPLGY
-221 LNMNRSDYGDQ
+221 LNMNRSDYGSA
-232 EVAEYRKQIVKHIV
+232 EVSEYRKQIVKHIV
-246 PLVKKINAK
+246 PLVNKINQK
-255 RKDILGYEKM
+255 RKDILGYNEM

-280 KGGLNFQVKQ
+280 KGGVDFQVQQ
-290 AEKMYSELSEET
+290 AKTMYSELSEET
-302 KSFFNMMINE
+302 KDFFNMMIDE
-312 ELMDLENRAGKSGG
+312 ELMDLDNRAGKSGG

-360 AFQGYQSRKQPVN
+360 AFQCYQSRKQPIN

-395 DWMHLFFKEDTD
+395 DWMHLFFKEDTE
-407 KFLFKHLAGS
+407 KFLFKHIAGS

-423 GALVDHFQHWIYEN
+423 GALVDHFQHWVYEN
-437 PKATPKERKMQW
+437 PNATAKERKSQW
-449 LELENI
+449 LELEKI
-455 YQPGKNYDN
+455 YQPGKNYDD

-496 AFQFWIRMKEDKESA
+496 AFQFWIRMQEDKESA
-511 WNDYLK
+511 WQDYLN

-549 TKINNWLSKN
+549 NKINNWLNNNK
-559 SL
+559 L

>member
-1 MKFSQY
+1 MKYSEY
-7 PYKRINLEKFR
+7 PYERIDLDKF
-18 KDTEGMIDDFKSAKS
+18 KNKIELMINDFTNAES
-33 AEEQIEIIQTYQ
+33 AEKQIKIIQEYQ
-45 KIQKEIQTYASIANL
+45 EIQKEYHSFGSIAHL
-60 NFARDTK
+60 NYARNTK
-67 NKKNIEENK
+67 DKKAIEENK
-76 FYDEITPEIAA
+76 FYNEVGPEVAA
-87 IDNQFTKTIDCSKF
+87 IDNKFTKAINSSKF
-101 KNELLAKFGQ
+101 KKNLLEKFGD
-111 HFFNLISM
+111 HYFELISM

-124 DPKLVKLMK
+124 DSKLVKLMK
-133 EENELTNEYRSLLAG
+133 EENELRNNYRSLLAG
-148 AEMQYKGKTLNLAGL
+148 AEIEYKGETLNLTGL

-168 DIDRE
+168 DKDRK
-173 TRKEAYE
+173 TRKEAYT
-180 LMNGFFS
+180 LMNDFFK
-187 KNERKLDV
+187 KNEQELDS

-202 VRDKKG
+202 LRNEKAKILKFD
-208 EVLGFKNFIPLGY
+208 NFIPLGY
-221 LNMNRSDYGDQ
+221 LNMNRSDYGSA
-232 EVAEYRKQIVKHIV
+232 EVSEYRKQIVKHIV
-246 PLVKKINAK
+246 PLVNKINQK
-255 RKDILGYEKM
+255 RKDILGYNEM

-280 KGGLNFQVKQ
+280 KGGVDFQVQQ
-290 AEKMYSELSEET
+290 AKTMYSELSEET
-302 KSFFNMMINE
+302 KDFFNMMIDE
-312 ELMDLENRAGKSGG
+312 ELMDLDNRAGKSGG

-360 AFQGYQSRKQPVN
+360 AFQCYQSRKQPIN

-395 DWMHLFFKEDTD
+395 DWMHLFFKEDTE
-407 KFLFKHLAGS
+407 KFLFKHIAGS

-423 GALVDHFQHWIYEN
+423 GALVDHFQHWVYEN
-437 PKATPKERKMQW
+437 PNATAKERKSQW
-449 LELENI
+449 LELEKI
-455 YQPGKNYDN
+455 YQPGKNYDD

-496 AFQFWIRMKEDKESA
+496 AFQFWIRMQEDKESA
-511 WNDYLK
+511 WQDYLN

-549 TKINNWLSKN
+549 NKINNWLNNNK
-559 SL
+559 L